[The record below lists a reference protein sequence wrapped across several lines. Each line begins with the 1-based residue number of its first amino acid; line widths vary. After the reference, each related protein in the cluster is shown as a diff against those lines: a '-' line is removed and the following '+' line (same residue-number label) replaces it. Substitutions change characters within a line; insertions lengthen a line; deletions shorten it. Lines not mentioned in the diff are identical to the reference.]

1 MCAYSPRKNK
11 VSTEVPPVTTAS
23 NVAFVK
29 QYTRAEL
36 REGKEWYIEF
46 YAYDP
51 ALARLRRKRIKI
63 IAVR

>member
-1 MCAYSPRKNK
+1 MIAAP
-11 VSTEVPPVTTAS
+11 
-23 NVAFVK
+23 FVK

-51 ALARLRRKRIKI
+51 AQARLRRKRIKI
-63 IAVR
+63 NRIKKDDKTPRSRA